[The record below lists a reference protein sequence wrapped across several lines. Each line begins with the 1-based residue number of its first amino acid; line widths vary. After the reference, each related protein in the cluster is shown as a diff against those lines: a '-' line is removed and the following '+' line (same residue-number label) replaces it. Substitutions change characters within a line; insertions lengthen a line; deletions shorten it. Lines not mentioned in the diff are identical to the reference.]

1 MRWTA
6 RIGGL
11 LGAAAA
17 FTTAMVNAGPPGW
30 AAAGLT
36 AGTFIL
42 LVLVL
47 FLPSETPARRLGH
60 LIQARRNPTGAT
72 AGPGPRPLSSAP
84 SPTTRNG
91 SI

>member
-1 MRWTA
+1 MSWTA

-17 FTTAMVNAGPPGW
+17 FTTAIVNAGPPGW
-30 AAAGLT
+30 VVAGLT
-36 AGTFIL
+36 AGAFIL

-47 FLPSETPARRLGH
+47 FLPSEALARRLGQ
-60 LIQARRNPTGAT
+60 LIRAWRNPTGAP
-72 AGPGPRPLSSAP
+72 AGPSPRPLSSVP